1 MLITH
6 NLHGP
11 SHNKFDLCLDEAIWL
26 CRKTACQWL
35 QNLISKLYSVACV
48 ATFCR
53 WRHKITKTEMPFWR
67 DFRHWLHQ
75 FFCCSRPFLAFGYC
89 CLRLCVCVCL
99 GVCPSVCQSRAC
111 PRDNSWPV
119 QARVTKFG
127 PNVQNILVKGQLTLI
142 FKVKFHFKIKFYA
155 ILSLKF
161 VRAITHHPF
170 KIFS

>member
-1 MLITH
+1 MDHPTTSLTCV
-6 NLHGP
+6 LM
-11 SHNKFDLCLDEAIWL
+11 KQLWL

-67 DFRHWLHQ
+67 DFRHWLLQ
-75 FFCCSRPFLAFGYC
+75 FFVARGHFWPSGIVACV
-89 CLRLCVCVCL
+89 CVCVCL

-111 PRDNSWPV
+111 LRDNSWPV
-119 QARVTKFG
+119 LARVTKFG

-142 FKVKFHFKIKFYA
+142 FNVKFHFKIKFYA